1 MKWKK
6 VENVSAETVHVE
18 KATTDETAQYTT
30 ALARLRNEKNVSPP
44 CKYFYFNK
52 SITALA
58 ATVCQLNNLEDVEIL
73 TSPQTRSADSD
84 TFEGLT
90 MEKPLFFWDN
100 FHGKLCKNDDGK
112 VVYVANLECAI
123 VNELE
128 DVEREQS
135 TLYVEIVV
143 IFKSEQLSLKVK
155 KASLFDLKK
164 EILRNFPQCFVYDT
178 NCFQEYIANI
188 YGNFNNKNTVV
199 FYRFGGWY
207 ELSSKKH
214 IFLNNALS
222 NVSAKVTLSGTT
234 EEARQFLTLFMQ
246 ISSEPSK
253 LLMILLY
260 SLWAYTA
267 YFYEICGIDGLRSVL
282 YLSAPTGTGKTS
294 VAKILSS
301 AILNNGEKSVLRF
314 DDTVASL
321 EESLFNSRDILALV
335 DDFYAKGNKFDDQSF
350 KAKASAITRIVGD
363 GMIKG
368 KMGANRKPLP
378 DRKYRGGVI
387 ATGEFIDLNT
397 HSSYLR
403 CWIVNLGANSINF
416 SYELSTLQRNSNLAR
431 AFFSLWIW
439 WLEKNQDDILRLLKT
454 QQEFYFS
461 VCRKK
466 FIDPYPRFSSN
477 VATFLTINQFFSQF
491 CREYDFSY
499 DTNQAYY
506 AILSE
511 AEAQLQMLRQFSPI
525 KIVIKAIQDSIDNA
539 YLNLAENENDFCT
552 NNYDGFFTSDKII
565 VITAK
570 LEEIIEKYTNKM
582 NFGLKFTAALK
593 EELARKNILEE
604 KNGETNF
611 KFTKARLVSPKRPR
625 IYKINKGAILN
636 E

>member
-1 MKWKK
+1 MWKK
-6 VENVSAETVHVE
+6 TNTNNEIISIKE
-18 KATTDETAQYTT
+18 ATADETAQHAI
-30 ALARLRNEKNVSPP
+30 ALTKLRNEKNIALP
-44 CKYFYFNK
+44 CEYVHFNK
-52 SITALA
+52 PTTTLTT
-58 ATVCQLNNLEDVEIL
+58 TVCKLNNLDDVEIPI
-73 TSPQTRSADSD
+73 SPQEKSADSG
-84 TFEGLT
+84 TIENFT
-90 MEKPLFFWDN
+90 MEKLLFFWDD

-112 VVYVANLECAI
+112 VVYVANFECAI
-123 VNELE
+123 VNEIE
-128 DVEREQS
+128 DMEREQS
-135 TLYVEIVV
+135 TLYVEIMVV
-143 IFKSEQLSLKVK
+143 FKSEQLPLKVK
-155 KASLFDLKK
+155 KNLLSDLKK
-164 EILRNFPQCFVYDT
+164 EIPRNFPQCFIYDT
-178 NCFQEYIANI
+178 GCFQEYIANI
-188 YGNFNNKNTVV
+188 YGNFNNKNIAV

-207 ELSSKKH
+207 QLPNKKY
-214 IFLNNALS
+214 IFLNDSLP
-222 NVSAKVTLSGTT
+222 NVSANITLSGTVD
-234 EEARQFLTLFMQ
+234 EARNFLNLF
-246 ISSEPSK
+246 IKVSIEPQK
-253 LLMILLY
+253 FLIILLY
-260 SLWAYTA
+260 SLSAYMA
-267 YFYEICGIDGLRSVL
+267 YFYEKCNINGLRSVL

-301 AILNNGEKSVLRF
+301 AILNDGEKSVLRF
-314 DDTVASL
+314 DDTLASL
-321 EESLFNSRDILALV
+321 EESLFKSRDVLVLV
-335 DDFYAKGNKFDDQSF
+335 DDFYAKGNKFDDQVF
-350 KAKASAITRIVGD
+350 KAKASAVTRIVGD

-570 LEEIIEKYTNKM
+570 LEEIIEKYTTKM
-582 NFGLKFTAALK
+582 NFGLKITTALK

-611 KFTKARLVSPKRPR
+611 KFTKTRLVSPKRPR

-636 E
+636 EQR

>member
-1 MKWKK
+1 MWKK
-6 VENVSAETVHVE
+6 TNTNNEIISIKE
-18 KATTDETAQYTT
+18 ATADETAQHAI
-30 ALARLRNEKNVSPP
+30 ALTKLRNEKNIALP
-44 CKYFYFNK
+44 CEYVHFNK
-52 SITALA
+52 PTTTLTT
-58 ATVCQLNNLEDVEIL
+58 TVCKLNNLDDVEIPI
-73 TSPQTRSADSD
+73 SPQEKSADSG
-84 TFEGLT
+84 TIENFT
-90 MEKPLFFWDN
+90 MEKLLFFWDD

-112 VVYVANLECAI
+112 VVYVANFECAI
-123 VNELE
+123 VNEIE
-128 DVEREQS
+128 DMEREQS
-135 TLYVEIVV
+135 TLYVEIMVV
-143 IFKSEQLSLKVK
+143 FKSEQLPLKVK
-155 KASLFDLKK
+155 KNLLSDLKK
-164 EILRNFPQCFVYDT
+164 EIPRNFPQCFIYDT
-178 NCFQEYIANI
+178 GCFQEYIANI
-188 YGNFNNKNTVV
+188 YGNFNNKNITV

-207 ELSSKKH
+207 QLPNKKY
-214 IFLNNALS
+214 IFLNDSLP
-222 NVSAKVTLSGTT
+222 NVSANITLSGTVD
-234 EEARQFLTLFMQ
+234 EARNFLNLF
-246 ISSEPSK
+246 IKVSIEPQK
-253 LLMILLY
+253 FLIILLY
-260 SLWAYTA
+260 SLSAYMA
-267 YFYEICGIDGLRSVL
+267 YFYEKCNINGLRSVL

-301 AILNNGEKSVLRF
+301 AILNDGEKSVLRF
-314 DDTVASL
+314 DDTLASL
-321 EESLFNSRDILALV
+321 EESLFKSRDVLVLV
-335 DDFYAKGNKFDDQSF
+335 DDFYAKGNKFDDQVF
-350 KAKASAITRIVGD
+350 KAKASAVTRIVGD

-570 LEEIIEKYTNKM
+570 LEEIIEKYTTKM
-582 NFGLKFTAALK
+582 NFGLKITTALK

-611 KFTKARLVSPKRPR
+611 KFTKTRLVSPKRPR

-636 E
+636 EQR

>member
-1 MKWKK
+1 M
-6 VENVSAETVHVE
+6 
-18 KATTDETAQYTT
+18 
-30 ALARLRNEKNVSPP
+30 
-44 CKYFYFNK
+44 
-52 SITALA
+52 
-58 ATVCQLNNLEDVEIL
+58 
-73 TSPQTRSADSD
+73 
-84 TFEGLT
+84 
-90 MEKPLFFWDN
+90 
-100 FHGKLCKNDDGK
+100 
-112 VVYVANLECAI
+112 
-123 VNELE
+123 
-128 DVEREQS
+128 
-135 TLYVEIVV
+135 
-143 IFKSEQLSLKVK
+143 
-155 KASLFDLKK
+155 KK
-164 EILRNFPQCFVYDT
+164 ELPRNFPQCFIYDT
-178 NCFQEYIANI
+178 GCFQEYVANI
-188 YGNFNNKNTVV
+188 YGNFNNKSIVV

-207 ELSSKKH
+207 QLSNGKH
-214 IFLNNALS
+214 IFMNNILP

-246 ISSEPSK
+246 ISSKPSK

-267 YFYEICGIDGLRSVL
+267 YFYEKCSIDGLRSVL
-282 YLSAPTGTGKTS
+282 YLSAPTGTGKTTI
-294 VAKILSS
+294 AKILSS
-301 AILNNGEKSVLRF
+301 AILNDDEKSVLRF
-314 DDTVASL
+314 DDTLASL
-321 EESLFNSRDILALV
+321 EESLFNSRDLLVLV
-335 DDFYAKGNKFDDQSF
+335 DDFYAKGNKFDDQAF
-350 KAKASAITRIVGD
+350 KMKASAITRIVGD

-416 SYELSTLQRNSNLAR
+416 SYELSTLQQNPNLAK

-439 WLEKNQDDILRLLKT
+439 WLEKNQDDILRLLKS
-454 QQEFYFS
+454 QQEFYLS

-466 FIDPYPRFSSN
+466 FVDPYPRFSSN

-491 CREYDFSY
+491 CREYGFSY
-499 DTNQAYY
+499 DIEWAYY
-506 AILSE
+506 TILSE
-511 AEAQLQMLRQFSPI
+511 AEVQLQMLRQFSPI

-636 E
+636 EQR

>member
-1 MKWKK
+1 MWKK
-6 VENVSAETVHVE
+6 TNTNNEIISIKE
-18 KATTDETAQYTT
+18 ATADETAQHAI
-30 ALARLRNEKNVSPP
+30 ALTKLRNEKNIALP
-44 CKYFYFNK
+44 CEYVHFNK
-52 SITALA
+52 PTTTLTT
-58 ATVCQLNNLEDVEIL
+58 TVCKLNNLDDVEIPI
-73 TSPQTRSADSD
+73 SPQEKSADSG
-84 TFEGLT
+84 TIENFT
-90 MEKPLFFWDN
+90 MEKLLFFWDD

-112 VVYVANLECAI
+112 VVYVANFECAI
-123 VNELE
+123 VNEIE
-128 DVEREQS
+128 DMEREQS
-135 TLYVEIVV
+135 TLYVEIMVV
-143 IFKSEQLSLKVK
+143 FKSEQLPLKVK
-155 KASLFDLKK
+155 KNLLSDLKK
-164 EILRNFPQCFVYDT
+164 EIPRNFPQCFIYDT
-178 NCFQEYIANI
+178 GCFQEYIANI
-188 YGNFNNKNTVV
+188 YGNFNNKNIAV

-207 ELSSKKH
+207 QLPNKKY
-214 IFLNNALS
+214 IFLNDSLP
-222 NVSAKVTLSGTT
+222 NVSANITLSGTVD
-234 EEARQFLTLFMQ
+234 EARNFLNLF
-246 ISSEPSK
+246 IKVSIEPQK
-253 LLMILLY
+253 FLIILLY
-260 SLWAYTA
+260 SLSAYMA
-267 YFYEICGIDGLRSVL
+267 YFYEKCNINGLRSVL

-301 AILNNGEKSVLRF
+301 AILNDGEKSVLRF
-314 DDTVASL
+314 DDTLASL
-321 EESLFNSRDILALV
+321 EESLFKSRDVLVLV
-335 DDFYAKGNKFDDQSF
+335 DDFYAKGNKFDDQVF
-350 KAKASAITRIVGD
+350 KAKASAVTRIVGD

-416 SYELSTLQRNSNLAR
+416 SYELSTLQLNSNLDR

-439 WLEKNQDDILRLLKT
+439 CLEKNQDDILRLLKT

-570 LEEIIEKYTNKM
+570 LEEIIEK
-582 NFGLKFTAALK
+582 LQEHIA
-593 EELARKNILEE
+593 NISYR
-604 KNGETNF
+604 TYY
-611 KFTKARLVSPKRPR
+611 RKRPDAVQALS
-625 IYKINKGAILN
+625 AILWGYSSR
-636 E
+636 ECISVLEHFFPEKMTL

>member
-6 VENVSAETVHVE
+6 VENVSAETVNVE
-18 KATTDETAQYTT
+18 KATADETTQYAT
-30 ALARLRNEKNVSPP
+30 ALTKLRNEKNIALP
-44 CKYFYFNK
+44 CEYVHFNK
-52 SITALA
+52 PTTTLTT
-58 ATVCQLNNLEDVEIL
+58 TVCKLNSFDDVEIL
-73 TSPQTRSADSD
+73 ISLQAKSADSS
-84 TFEGLT
+84 TFEDFT
-90 MEKPLFFWDN
+90 MKKPLFFWDD

-112 VVYVANLECAI
+112 VVYVANFECI
-123 VNELE
+123 IINEIE

-143 IFKSEQLSLKVK
+143 VFKSKKLLLKVK
-155 KASLFDLKK
+155 KTLLSDLKK
-164 EILRNFPQCFVYDT
+164 EIPRNFPQCFIYDT
-178 NCFQEYIANI
+178 GCFQEYIANI
-188 YGNFNNKNTVV
+188 YGNFNNKNTAV

-207 ELSSKKH
+207 QLSNEKH
-214 IFLNNALS
+214 VFLNNALS
-222 NVSAKVTLSGTT
+222 NVVSNITLSGTT

-253 LLMILLY
+253 LLMVLLY

-267 YFYEICGIDGLRSVL
+267 YFYEECSIDGLRSVL

-301 AILNNGEKSVLRF
+301 AILNDGEKSVLRF
-314 DDTVASL
+314 DDTIASL
-321 EESLFNSRDILALV
+321 EESLFNSRDMLVLV

-350 KAKASAITRIVGD
+350 KTKVSAITRIVGD

-368 KMGANRKPLP
+368 KMGAKRKPLP

-454 QQEFYFS
+454 QQEFYLS

-477 VATFLTINQFFSQF
+477 VATFLTINYFFDCF
-491 CREYDFSY
+491 CQDCVIPYDM
-499 DTNQAYY
+499 QRVQHI
-506 AILSE
+506 ILSE
-511 AEAQLQMLRQFSPI
+511 AEIQLKMLQQYSPI
-525 KIVIKAIQDSIDNA
+525 EIVIKSIQDAIDNA

-552 NNYDGFFTSDKII
+552 NNFDGFFTSNKII

-570 LEEIIEKYTNKM
+570 LEEVIEKYTTKM
-582 NFGLKFTAALK
+582 NFGLKITTALK
-593 EELARKNILEE
+593 EELVRKNILEA

-611 KFTKARLVSPKRPR
+611 KFTKTRLVSPKRPR
-625 IYKINKGAILN
+625 IYKIYKGAILD